1 MGRLLRKTHRLIYFA
16 CVLVVA
22 GIHYPVLHFLAKRP
36 ERHYHRIAAIRE
48 RIARVSS
55 RLIGLH
61 FNVTYQTEI
70 DWNTP
75 YIICANHTSILDIA
89 VLTHLIPHGF
99 SFLGKEE
106 LLRQPVTSTF
116 FKTIDIPINRDSKIS
131 SFRAFKRAEQLV
143 QQGKTIAIFP
153 EGGIEE
159 QYPPTLQKFKAGAFR
174 IAQTTQTPILPVVI
188 HNAWSHMWDDGGFS
202 GFRPGVIHV
211 SVLQPI
217 IIDPTSENQHNQLA
231 RLVYDKMEKC
241 LRNPGS
247 I

>member
-1 MGRLLRKTHRLIYFA
+1 MGRLLRKSHRLIYFA

-22 GIHYPVLHFLAKRP
+22 RIHYPVLHFLAKRP

-131 SFRAFKRAEQLV
+131 SFRAFKRAEQFV